1 MSPGYPV
8 AKSRPQKLVSFQAT
22 FVLQMT
28 SPIGDNT
35 VNFRLRVYCDA
46 CLIFNSDQFDV
57 FQFPN
62 YEYLRMLV
70 LK

>member
-1 MSPGYPV
+1 
-8 AKSRPQKLVSFQAT
+8 
-22 FVLQMT
+22 MT

-35 VNFRLRVYCDA
+35 VNFRLRVYYDA
-46 CLIFNSDQFDV
+46 YLIFNSDQFDV